1 MQLRWFVLGALV
13 LFSACSG
20 GEGSPATPAPASTT
34 VPSTSVT
41 GERDTTTPATSD
53 TASTVHPAFPI
64 EFLDGASLETP
75 TELLVVARDSLIDVD
90 AGTIERIDG
99 LPELEDAEFWAQQ
112 AGDHAV
118 IHCSIGCQREDLFI
132 LRKGEST
139 ARPIGSG
146 FPTQGTEG
154 TWIKSFISDDTC
166 TLTKV
171 DWNGEI
177 LHPETQFEC
186 STSLIDETQLGLV
199 GWTERGHGPIQGVL
213 IDPSNLAEIRQ
224 VGEIHGVIDSE
235 ILYREGD
242 SFVLLNTETGSETR
256 IPFPT
261 DVGQPDYGEL
271 SPDGAYLAVSF
282 KNPAWP
288 GPRQRLDVW
297 LLDTSSHQWTRLPS
311 MPVAAFLKGT
321 DVTWVADG
329 RVVMYGAFDQVGVAL
344 ATYTPGDS
352 HLRILEMIHS
362 PAASI
367 VAWCTTPQ
375 CED

>member
-1 MQLRWFVLGALV
+1 M
-13 LFSACSG
+13 
-20 GEGSPATPAPASTT
+20 
-34 VPSTSVT
+34 
-41 GERDTTTPATSD
+41 
-53 TASTVHPAFPI
+53 HPAFPI
-64 EFLDGASLETP
+64 EFLDGASLESP
-75 TELLVVARDSLIDVD
+75 TELLVVARDFLIDVD

-146 FPTQGTEG
+146 FPTPGIEG
-154 TWIKSFISDDTC
+154 TWIKRFTSDDSC

-186 STSLIDETQLGLV
+186 AISLIEETPLGLL
-199 GWTERGHGPIQGVL
+199 GWTEQGYGPTQGVL
-213 IDPSNLAEIRQ
+213 IDPSSLIEIQQ
-224 VGEIHGVIDSE
+224 VGEIHGVLDSE
-235 ILYREGD
+235 ILYREGEG
-242 SFVLLNTETGSETR
+242 FVLLDTKSGSVAR

-261 DVGQPDYGEL
+261 DVGQPDYGKL
-271 SPDGAYLAVSF
+271 SPDGAHLALSF

-321 DVTWVADG
+321 DMRWAADG
-329 RVVMYGAFDQVGVAL
+329 RIVMYGAFDQVGVAL
-344 ATYTPGDS
+344 ATYRPGDS
-352 HLRILEMIHS
+352 HLRILEMNHS

-375 CED
+375 CDD